1 MEVKVFDSITDDARN
16 IRENVFIKEQ
26 GFEREYDEIDLVA
39 KHIVIYDNDVAVGTC
54 RVFWCEEENSYHV
67 GRIAVLKEH
76 RGKNLGKLLMS
87 EAEKLTKSLGGKTLK
102 LGGQVR
108 AAGFYDKLGYE
119 RYGEEYLDEG
129 YPHIPFVKHLD

>member
-1 MEVKVFDSITDDARN
+1 MEVKIFDSITQDARC
-16 IRENVFIKEQ
+16 IRETVFIKEQ

-39 KHIVIYDNDVAVGTC
+39 KHIVIYDDNVAVGTC

-76 RGKNLGKLLMS
+76 RGKSLGKLLMN

-119 RYGEEYLDEG
+119 RYGDEYLDEG
-129 YPHIPFVKHLD
+129 YPHIPFVKYLD

>member
-1 MEVKVFDSITDDARN
+1 MEIKIFDSITEDARY
-16 IRENVFIKEQ
+16 IRQAVFIKEQ
-26 GFEREYDEIDLVA
+26 GFEREYDEIDHIA
-39 KHIVIYDNDVAVGTC
+39 KHIVIYDDNVAVGTC
-54 RVFWCEEENSYHV
+54 RVFWCEDESSYHV

-76 RGKNLGKLLMS
+76 RGKSLGKLLMS
-87 EAEKLTKSLGGKTLK
+87 EAEKLAKSLGGKTLK

-129 YPHIPFVKHLD
+129 YPHIPFVKYLD

>member
-1 MEVKVFDSITDDARN
+1 MEIKIFDSITEDARY
-16 IRENVFIKEQ
+16 IRETVFIKEQ
-26 GFEREYDEIDLVA
+26 GFEREYDEIDHIA
-39 KHIVIYDNDVAVGTC
+39 KHIVIYDDNVAVGTC

-76 RGKNLGKLLMS
+76 RGKSLGKLLMS
-87 EAEKLTKSLGGKTLK
+87 EAEKLAKSLGGKTLK

-129 YPHIPFVKHLD
+129 YPHIPFVKYLD